1 MCWLAM
7 LYSPAFK
14 ALAPDKALC
23 RQPVCSRYTGLSRGE
38 DREGAGSRN
47 GPKRVLARS
56 PFRARHS
63 PSGPAFP
70 GQQFGALAAQ
80 LLHNDAEK
88 PAPGA
93 GNFPAACTDKK
104 IF

>member
-1 MCWLAM
+1 MSLSGDLYYRGIPLQYGAMHLA
-7 LYSPAFK
+7 
-14 ALAPDKALC
+14 
-23 RQPVCSRYTGLSRGE
+23 RYTGLSRGE

-63 PSGPAFP
+63 PCSPAFP